1 MRQPIHRRA
10 FLRGTGA
17 GAAVTIGLPFLEAM
31 LPRSYSGQA
40 AAATAGANPVKG
52 AVNRFVLL
60 YTPNGVNRATWNPKT
75 EGATYETTQALKALE
90 PHRKDFTLIGG
101 LAVPMALM
109 DRGGDH
115 AKAMGCYLTGV
126 RINATQGNDIK
137 AGITADQVL
146 ANAIGKA
153 TRFPSLEI
161 GLDYGRQEGG
171 CDPGYACVY
180 TNNLS
185 WRGEKTP
192 SSKEVN
198 PRNLFDRLFGSAQG
212 AGDLAAA
219 EFDEQQEFYDRSIL
233 DYAKTGLGRLN
244 QRIGRD
250 DRHRMDEYLTA
261 IREIEQRL
269 DAPPSDLKLPPG
281 TMRPTRIPDTYKD
294 HFRLMADLQ
303 ILALQQDQTRIS
315 TFMLGVEQSRRVYP
329 EIGIPEEHHGLTH
342 HAGNPEKIAKVA
354 VIDAYI
360 IEQFAYY
367 LEKMKSI
374 KEGDKT
380 LLDNSMVLFGNGNG
394 EAAEHDHIDCATI
407 LAGGGAGTLK
417 KGGTYTRY
425 EDGTPVSNLWL
436 AMMDRMGH
444 RMERFG
450 DSTGH
455 LAI

>member
-1 MRQPIHRRA
+1 MVAPIHRRA
-10 FLRGTGA
+10 MLRGLGLGTGI
-17 GAAVTIGLPFLEAM
+17 TIGLPFLEAM
-31 LPRSYSGQA
+31 LPNSYSGQA
-40 AAATAGANPVKG
+40 AAATTGANPVKG

-60 YTPNGVNRATWNPKT
+60 YTPNGINKATWYPKT
-75 EGATYETTQALKALE
+75 AGTGWESTQALKALE

-101 LAVPMALM
+101 LAVGMALM

-137 AGITADQVL
+137 AGITADQLL
-146 ANAIGKA
+146 ANAVGKA

-198 PRNLFDRLFGSAQG
+198 PRNLFDRLFGNAKGNTAES
-212 AGDLAAA
+212 
-219 EFDEQQEFYDRSIL
+219 EFDAQQEFYDRSIL
-233 DYAKTGLGRLN
+233 DYAQTSLGRLN
-244 QRIGRD
+244 QRIGRE
-250 DRHRMDEYLTA
+250 DRYRMDEYLTA

-281 TMRPTRIPDTYKD
+281 TVRPTKIPETYRD

-354 VIDAYI
+354 RIDAYI

-367 LEKMKSI
+367 LAKMKSI
-374 KEGDKT
+374 KEGDRT

-394 EAAEHDHIDCATI
+394 ECAEHDHIDCATI

-417 KGGTYTRY
+417 KPGSYVRY
-425 EDGTPVSNLWL
+425 EDGTPMSNLWL

-444 RMERFG
+444 RVERFG

>member
-1 MRQPIHRRA
+1 MRDPINRRA
-10 FLRGTGA
+10 MLRAIGVGGGA
-17 GAAVTIGLPFLEAM
+17 IAIGLPFLEAM
-31 LPRSYSGQA
+31 LPGSYSGQA
-40 AAATAGANPVKG
+40 AAATVGAKPVKG
-52 AVNRFVLL
+52 AINRFVML
-60 YTPNGVNRATWNPKT
+60 YTPNGINKATWYPKT
-75 EGATYETTQALKALE
+75 EGANWESTQGLKGLE
-90 PHRKDFTLIGG
+90 AHRKDFTLIGG

-137 AGITADQVL
+137 AGISADQVM
-146 ANAIGKA
+146 ANAIGKV

-198 PRNLFDRLFGSAQG
+198 PRNLFDRLFGNARGVSAET
-212 AGDLAAA
+212 
-219 EFDEQQEFYDRSIL
+219 EFDEQQELYDRSIL
-233 DYAKTGLGRLN
+233 DYARSGLGRLN
-244 QRIGRD
+244 QRIGQA

-261 IREIEQRL
+261 IREIELRL
-269 DAPPSDLKLPPG
+269 DAPPGDLKLPPG
-281 TMRPTRIPDTYKD
+281 TQRPTRIPDTFKD

-354 VIDAYI
+354 KIDAYI

-367 LEKMKSI
+367 LARMKSI
-374 KEGDKT
+374 KEGDRTANMCAMKT
-380 LLDNSMVLFGNGNG
+380 ARRCRTCG
-394 EAAEHDHIDCATI
+394 
-407 LAGGGAGTLK
+407 
-417 KGGTYTRY
+417 
-425 EDGTPVSNLWL
+425 WQ
-436 AMMDRMGH
+436 
-444 RMERFG
+444 
-450 DSTGH
+450 
-455 LAI
+455 